1 MKKVLKGWFWTWL
14 LLASI
19 IIANANY
26 SRKRGHKYRNSLMRM
41 QYHAWDFGDVLDTV
55 LSFLKNLLVPNYGP
69 QSRISEFLFFFDF
82 NNNGS
87 SPFLGL
93 SISQRDAAY
102 VSYFHVLLRRYIL
115 PPKNY
120 QIQNQLKLQFSPQ
133 KCKRH
138 KVLNLGMKFFWH
150 A

>member
-102 VSYFHVLLRRYIL
+102 VSIL
-115 PPKNY
+115 
-120 QIQNQLKLQFSPQ
+120 IMA
-133 KCKRH
+133 
-138 KVLNLGMKFFWH
+138 LGP
-150 A
+150 